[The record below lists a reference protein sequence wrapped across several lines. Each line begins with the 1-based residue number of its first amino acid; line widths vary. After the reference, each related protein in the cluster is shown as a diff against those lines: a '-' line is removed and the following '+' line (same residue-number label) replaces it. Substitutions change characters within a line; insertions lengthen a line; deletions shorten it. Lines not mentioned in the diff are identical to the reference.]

1 MDATEFSIFLGSST
15 LIAVVVF
22 VMGILALEIKEKS
35 ARWFGIMMII
45 IAIWSFSIAG
55 GMLSPTETISVRW
68 ATGMIFGLCFVPVAF
83 LLFVINFTGM
93 EERFQWWKFVLVLI
107 IPVLT
112 LIVYLVPAWRIL
124 LIEEVTYI
132 QHSGYIVN
140 VDWIFGP
147 FFPITFGVATL
158 ALLIADIYLLRYSL
172 QWSRSARGKMLLVIL
187 ATFAPLFTSIAM
199 AINLFPNIKGN
210 LNVFGFSIMGIL
222 MGFVIFI
229 DRILQLRP
237 IAAQQLMND
246 MQDPLVVFDHEWNL
260 VECNPAAEQVFGGCQ
275 GVLPADQLIQAIKGS
290 PSDQSST
297 RRQRFVY
304 QKDDKKL
311 HFDISISPL
320 IARGST
326 VGFSLLLR
334 DVTELI
340 NSMNQLEMMATTDP
354 LTGLYNR
361 RFYHLEGERL
371 YEQSI
376 RYHHPICVM
385 VLDIDRFKDINDQFG
400 HAAGDQVLVQVADLL
415 RSTVRKVDIAARFGG
430 DEFIVLLPEST
441 SEIGVVLAER
451 LQECL
456 DANHFDLGGAS
467 IQISFSFGIAS
478 CHPGEGHMP
487 SLDELVREA
496 DLKLYEA
503 KHEGRN
509 QIRQIAF

>member
-1 MDATEFSIFLGSST
+1 MDAVEFSIFLGSSAF
-15 LIAVVVF
+15 IAVVVF
-22 VMGILALEIKEKS
+22 VMGILALELKEKS
-35 ARWFGIMMII
+35 ARWFGIMMIV

-55 GMLSPTETISVRW
+55 GMLSSTVQISVRW
-68 ATGMIFGLCFVPVAF
+68 ATGMIFGFSFAPVAF

-93 EERFQWWKFVLVLI
+93 EDRFQWWKIVLVLI
-107 IPVLT
+107 TPVLT
-112 LIVYLVPAWRIL
+112 LILYLLPAWRNLI
-124 LIEEVTYI
+124 IEEVIYI

-140 VDWIFGP
+140 VDWNFGP
-147 FFPITFGVATL
+147 LFPIVFVSAVL
-158 ALLIADIYLLRYSL
+158 NLLIADVYLLRYAL
-172 QWSRSARGKMLLVIL
+172 QWSRSARGKMVLVII
-187 ATFAPLFTSIAM
+187 ATSAPLFTCIAM

-222 MGFVIFI
+222 MGVVIFI
-229 DRILQLRP
+229 GRILKLRP

-246 MQDPLVVFDHEWNL
+246 MQDPLLVFDHEWNL
-260 VECNPAAEQVFGGCQ
+260 VECNPASERVFGECQ
-275 GVLPADQLIQAIKGS
+275 GNLSTKQLIQTVKGS
-290 PSDQSST
+290 TDDKTST
-297 RRQRFVY
+297 CHQRFVY
-304 QKDDKKL
+304 RKEDEEL
-311 HFDISISPL
+311 HFDVSISPL
-320 IARGST
+320 IARGNT

-354 LTGLYNR
+354 LTGLFNR
-361 RFYHLEGERL
+361 RYYHLEGERL

-376 RYHHPICVM
+376 RYHHPICAM
-385 VLDIDRFKDINDQFG
+385 VLDIDRFKEINDQFG
-400 HAAGDQVLVQVADLL
+400 HAAGDQVLIQVAELI

-441 SEIGVVLAER
+441 AEIGVILAER
-451 LQECL
+451 LQDCL
-456 DANHFDLGGAS
+456 NTTFFDLEGTP

-478 CHPGEGHMP
+478 CQPGEGHMP

-509 QIRQIAF
+509 QIRSIAF